1 MHMRSFLSTE
11 GRQGLRWLVLWIV
24 AAATAA
30 IGVILLY
37 LGPNVVPGGKG
48 SVPSPLLAQAPPAL
62 IAIGM
67 VGVVL
72 GAIGIARSRWRAAAT
87 TSDDRSFG
95 HGSVGVRM
103 TRLADSAA
111 IGGFVVAAAALLAV
125 ILVELVWPVVA
136 STMRAG
142 PCDQN
147 PTVAC
152 FRAHPDYYQETG
164 PGSGGYST
172 PVSRIGD
179 DILTPILL
187 SAWPLGLAAAV
198 VGVIALATGTNRRRL
213 AILAVVLGTAAV
225 AGMGLQYLAFL
236 VSGGD

>member
-1 MHMRSFLSTE
+1 MHLRSFLSKE
-11 GRQGLRWLVLWIV
+11 ERQSLRWLVLWIV

-30 IGVILLY
+30 IGVLLLY
-37 LGPNVVPGGKG
+37 LGPNLVPAGKG
-48 SVPSPLLAQAPPAL
+48 SAPSPLLAQAPPAL

-67 VGVVL
+67 LGVVL
-72 GAIGIARSRWRAAAT
+72 GAIGIARSRWRAAIT
-87 TSDDRSFG
+87 TVDDRSSG
-95 HGSVGVRM
+95 QRSVGVRR

-125 ILVELVWPVVA
+125 ILVELVWPIVA

-172 PVSRIGD
+172 PVSRIGN

-187 SAWPLGLAAAV
+187 SAWPSGLAAAAA
-198 VGVIALATGTNRRRL
+198 GVIALAARTNRRRL
-213 AILAVVLGTAAV
+213 AILAVVLGTFTV

>member
-1 MHMRSFLSTE
+1 V
-11 GRQGLRWLVLWIV
+11 RWLVLWIV

-30 IGVILLY
+30 IGVLLLY
-37 LGPNVVPGGKG
+37 LGPNLVPTGKG
-48 SVPSPLLAQAPPAL
+48 SAPSSLLGQAPPAL

-72 GAIGIARSRWRAAAT
+72 GAIGIARSRWRAAT
-87 TSDDRSFG
+87 TTVDDPSSG
-95 HGSVGVRM
+95 HQSAGVRR
-103 TRLADSAA
+103 TRLADSGA
-111 IGGFVVAAAALLAV
+111 IGCFVVAAAALLAV
-125 ILVELVWPVVA
+125 ILVELVWPIVA

-164 PGSGGYST
+164 PGSDGYST
-172 PVSRIGD
+172 PVSRIGN
-179 DILTPILL
+179 DILTPMLL
-187 SAWPLGLAAAV
+187 SAWPSGLAAAAA
-198 VGVIALATGTNRRRL
+198 GVIALATRTNRRRL
-213 AILAVVLGTAAV
+213 AILAVVLGTFTV